1 MPLMPV
7 FSENIVNILEMVPF
21 TITCIS
27 TGSRPVATV
36 WWMVGQTDVTHASS
50 SQESKDADD
59 TFNVTSTLTY
69 TVDRKFNLQPI
80 VCTANNTIGGFSNGI
95 SLSVK
100 CTLSHNTDLL
110 FGISG
115 IVKL

>member
-7 FSENIVNILEMVPF
+7 FSKNIVNILEMVPF

-36 WWMVGQTDVTHASS
+36 WWMVGQTDVTHAST

-69 TVDRKFNLQPI
+69 KVDRKFNFELI
-80 VCTANNTIGGFSNGI
+80 LCTANNTIGGFSNGI
-95 SLSVK
+95 RLFVR
-100 CTLSHNTDLL
+100 CTLSHNTDLS
-110 FGISG
+110 F
-115 IVKL
+115 